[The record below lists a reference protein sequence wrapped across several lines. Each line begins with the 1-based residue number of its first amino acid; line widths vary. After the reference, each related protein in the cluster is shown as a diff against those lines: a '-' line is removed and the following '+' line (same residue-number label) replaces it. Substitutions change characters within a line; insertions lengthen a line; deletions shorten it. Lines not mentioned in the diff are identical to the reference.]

1 MYSSSMMS
9 AGENLE
15 DMKLEELSQKLEAI
29 EKDNEQIRRENQLF
43 ESYILRKTKDDKRLD
58 DDYDQDKSKGKRK
71 KNAADKILRL
81 TAEQKYEI
89 ANAKLETLK
98 SNIEEGR
105 EKSETLL
112 ERLKAI
118 LEGTD
123 LSIAEI
129 RKEAFDFGRFL
140 SAAENGRTGKYD
152 AEKLMKYMEDKFKQK
167 DALIDKLQLK
177 NVSLKTQIMK
187 AETQIKHKEEM
198 GDDLKFIDFHQLQ
211 IENKKH
217 VKDIDERNKK
227 LLSLKLN
234 SGKTVQTL
242 NSLKKKLQDAIKLQE
257 MITRD
262 MQMKKIKYEKTKED
276 ITKARDE
283 IAKAKYNNKKQE
295 QLQLQIQ
302 NMPDPLKFVEQ
313 KNSANDMKHTLKNWE
328 RKIEIAEVAA
338 KKARVILKQTG
349 EYTDE
354 IRRPDFL
361 INEN

>member
-1 MYSSSMMS
+1 M
-9 AGENLE
+9 
-15 DMKLEELSQKLEAI
+15 
-29 EKDNEQIRRENQLF
+29 
-43 ESYILRKTKDDKRLD
+43 
-58 DDYDQDKSKGKRK
+58 
-71 KNAADKILRL
+71 LRL

-89 ANAKLETLK
+89 ASTELETLK
-98 SNIEEGR
+98 ANIEEGR

-152 AEKLMKYMEDKFKQK
+152 AEKLMKYMEDKFKSK

-227 LLSLKLN
+227 LLALKLN
-234 SGKTVQTL
+234 AGKTVQTL
-242 NSLKKKLQDAIKLQE
+242 NSLKKKLTDAIKNQE
-257 MITRD
+257 TTARD
-262 MQMKKIKYEKTKED
+262 MSLKRKKLEKTKED
-276 ITKARDE
+276 I
-283 IAKAKYNNKKQE
+283 
-295 QLQLQIQ
+295 
-302 NMPDPLKFVEQ
+302 
-313 KNSANDMKHTLKNWE
+313 
-328 RKIEIAEVAA
+328 
-338 KKARVILKQTG
+338 G
-349 EYTDE
+349 
-354 IRRPDFL
+354 
-361 INEN
+361 